1 MKLLRKNA
9 KPVSV
14 LMIILLFMLAV
25 PYQPVFAEIIETE
38 RVINQE
44 GGQQARHYLNQ
55 ILVRKDIQAAL
66 VSNGIDPREAK
77 ARIDSL
83 SDEEVQKLYSRL
95 KDLPAGGNDFGVIIG
110 ALLVVFIVLL
120 VTDILGYTNVFT
132 FVKHRK

>member
-1 MKLLRKNA
+1 MKLFRKNA

-14 LMIILLFMLAV
+14 LMIILFFMLTV
-25 PYQPVFAEIIETE
+25 PYQPVFAEIIGTE
-38 RVINQE
+38 RVITQDRA
-44 GGQQARHYLNQ
+44 QQARHYLHQ

-66 VSNGIDPREAK
+66 ISNGINPKEAK

-83 SDEEVQKLYSRL
+83 SDAEVHRLYSQLNR
-95 KDLPAGGNDFGVIIG
+95 LPAGGSDFGVIIG
-110 ALLVVFIVLL
+110 ALLLVFIVLL

>member
-1 MKLLRKNA
+1 MKNLRKNA

-14 LMIILLFMLAV
+14 LMILLIIMLIV
-25 PYQPVFAEIIETE
+25 PYQPVFADIIGTE
-38 RVINQE
+38 RVINQD
-44 GGQQARHYLNQ
+44 GAQQARHYLNQ

-66 VSNGIDPREAK
+66 ISNGIDPREAK

-83 SDEEVQKLYSRL
+83 SDAEVHKLYSQL
-95 KDLPAGGNDFGVIIG
+95 KHLPAGGSDFGIVIG
-110 ALLVVFIVLL
+110 ALLVVFLVLL